1 MNKMILIFLT
11 IILALTMTACGS
23 QSSEESTQKTTND
36 LKKEVQE
43 AIEEAETTTEKNK
56 IGQSQKILI
65 AYFTWADN
73 TQVDNPEEVDT
84 DASTSAS
91 VLAPGNAAM
100 MAQWIQEEVG
110 GDLFSIQVKEPYS
123 SDYDE
128 CLNRA
133 ADEKAEDDRPELKTQ
148 IENIDSYDT
157 IFLGFPN
164 WWYTIPMAVH
174 SFIDSYDFGG
184 KIIIPFV
191 THGTGGLANCI
202 TDLKGALPDSTKV
215 LEPVGIYRDDVSS
228 GQSTIREWIQG
239 LDIDFS
245 DKKQNETQTD
255 KASSE
260 EKIKISTDKGNI
272 VVQLEDNSAT
282 KDLLGRL
289 PLMLQFE
296 NYNGTEKI
304 AYLDTQL
311 DTSDAPDKCTPKSG
325 DLAYYAPWGNLA
337 FFYQDFRESPELVP
351 LGKIIEGKE
360 YLDNIE
366 QSNSV
371 TIEQY

>member
-1 MNKMILIFLT
+1 MILIFLT

-360 YLDNIE
+360 YLDSIEKSDNI
-366 QSNSV
+366 

>member
-23 QSSEESTQKTTND
+23 QSSEENTQKTTND

-43 AIEEAETTTEKNK
+43 AIEEATTNAEKKETE
-56 IGQSQKILI
+56 QSQKILI

-73 TQVDNPEEVDT
+73 AQVDNPEEVDT

-133 ADEKAEDDRPELKTQ
+133 ADEKAEDARPELKTRV
-148 IENIDSYDT
+148 ESIDSYDT

-174 SFIDSYDFGG
+174 SFIDSYDLGG
-184 KIIIPFV
+184 KTIIPFV

-202 TDLKGALPDSTKV
+202 TDLKDALPDSAKV
-215 LEPVGIYRDDVSS
+215 LEPIGIYRDDVAS
-228 GQSTIREWIQG
+228 GQSTIQEWIRG

-245 DKKQNETQTD
+245 DKKQNQTQTD
-255 KASSE
+255 KASNE
-260 EKIKISTDKGNI
+260 EQIKISTDKGNI
-272 VVQLEDNSAT
+272 IVQLEDNSVT

-296 NYNGTEKI
+296 NYNDTEKI

-311 DTSDAPDKCTPKSG
+311 DISDAPDKCTPKSG

-360 YLDNIE
+360 YLDSIEKSDNI
-366 QSNSV
+366 

>member
-23 QSSEESTQKTTND
+23 QSSEENTQKTTND

-43 AIEEAETTTEKNK
+43 AIEESTTTAEKK
-56 IGQSQKILI
+56 ETEQSQKILI

-73 TQVDNPEEVDT
+73 TQVDNPEGVDT

-100 MAQWIQEEVG
+100 MARWIQEEVG

-133 ADEKAEDDRPELKTQ
+133 ADEKAEDARPELKTQ
-148 IENIDSYDT
+148 VENMDSYDT

-174 SFIDSYDFGG
+174 SFIDSYDLEG
-184 KIIIPFV
+184 KTIIPFV

-202 TDLKGALPDSTKV
+202 TDLKDALPDSAKV
-215 LEPVGIYRDDVSS
+215 LEPIGIYRDDVAS
-228 GQSTIREWIQG
+228 GQSTIQEWIQG

-245 DKKQNETQTD
+245 DKKQNETGAD
-255 KASSE
+255 KTSNE
-260 EKIKISTDKGNI
+260 DKIRISTDKGDI
-272 VVQLEDNSAT
+272 IVQLEDNSAT

-296 NYNGTEKI
+296 NYNDTEKI
-304 AYLDTQL
+304 AYLDTGL

-360 YLDNIE
+360 YLNSIE
-366 QSNSV
+366 QSDSI

>member
-360 YLDNIE
+360 YLDSIEKSDNI
-366 QSNSV
+366 

>member
-23 QSSEESTQKTTND
+23 QSSEENTQKTTND
-36 LKKEVQE
+36 IKKEVQE
-43 AIEEAETTTEKNK
+43 AIKEAEITSEKKETE
-56 IGQSQKILI
+56 QSQKILI

-73 TQVDNPEEVDT
+73 TQVDNPEGVDT

-133 ADEKAEDDRPELKTQ
+133 ADEKAEDARPELKTQ
-148 IENIDSYDT
+148 VENIDSYDT

-174 SFIDSYDFGG
+174 SFIDSYDLGG
-184 KIIIPFV
+184 KTIIPFV

-202 TDLKGALPDSTKV
+202 TDLKDALPNSANV
-215 LEPVGIYRDDVSS
+215 LEPIGIYRDDVAS
-228 GQSTIREWIQG
+228 GQSTIQEWIQG

-272 VVQLEDNSAT
+272 IVQLEDNSAT

-296 NYNGTEKI
+296 NYNDTDKI

-360 YLDNIE
+360 YLDDIE
-366 QSNSV
+366 QSDSV

>member
-1 MNKMILIFLT
+1 MILIFLT
-11 IILALTMTACGS
+11 IILALMMTACGS
-23 QSSEESTQKTTND
+23 QSSKENTQKTTND
-36 LKKEVQE
+36 IKKEVQE
-43 AIEEAETTTEKNK
+43 AIKEAEITSEKKETE
-56 IGQSQKILI
+56 QSQKILI

-73 TQVDNPEEVDT
+73 TQVDNPEGVDT

-133 ADEKAEDDRPELKTQ
+133 ADEKAEDARPELKTQ
-148 IENIDSYDT
+148 VENIDSYDT

-174 SFIDSYDFGG
+174 SFIDSYDLGG
-184 KIIIPFV
+184 KTIIPFV

-202 TDLKGALPDSTKV
+202 TDLKDALPDSAKV
-215 LEPVGIYRDDVSS
+215 LEPIGIYRDDVAS
-228 GQSTIREWIQG
+228 GQSTIQEWIQG

-260 EKIKISTDKGNI
+260 KKIKISTDKGNI
-272 VVQLEDNSAT
+272 IVQLEDNSAT

-296 NYNGTEKI
+296 NYNDTEKI

-337 FFYQDFRESPELVP
+337 FFYQDFREAPELVP

-360 YLDNIE
+360 YLDDIE
-366 QSNSV
+366 QSDSV

>member
-11 IILALTMTACGS
+11 IILALMMTACGS
-23 QSSEESTQKTTND
+23 QSSKENTQKTTND
-36 LKKEVQE
+36 IKKEVQE
-43 AIEEAETTTEKNK
+43 AIKEAEITSEKKETE
-56 IGQSQKILI
+56 QSQKILI

-73 TQVDNPEEVDT
+73 TQVDNPEGVDT

-133 ADEKAEDDRPELKTQ
+133 ADEKAEDARPELKTQ

-174 SFIDSYDFGG
+174 SFIDSYDLGG
-184 KIIIPFV
+184 KTIIPFV

-202 TDLKGALPDSTKV
+202 TDLKDALPDSVKV
-215 LEPVGIYRDDVSS
+215 LEPIGIYRDDVAS
-228 GQSTIREWIQG
+228 GQSTIQEWIQG

-245 DKKQNETQTD
+245 DKKQNETQTNETSNE
-255 KASSE
+255 A
-260 EKIKISTDKGNI
+260 KIKISTDNGDI
-272 VVQLEDNSAT
+272 IVQLEDNSAT

-296 NYNGTEKI
+296 NYNDTEKI

-366 QSNSV
+366 QSNSI